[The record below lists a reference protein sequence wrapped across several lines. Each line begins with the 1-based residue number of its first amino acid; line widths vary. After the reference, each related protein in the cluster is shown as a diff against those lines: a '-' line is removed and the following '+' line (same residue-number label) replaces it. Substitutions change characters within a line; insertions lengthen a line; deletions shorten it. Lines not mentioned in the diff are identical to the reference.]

1 MLMDV
6 VKIGN
11 SKGIRIPANI
21 LKDLKVK
28 DKVEFIVEDNCIILK
43 PINEVRSGW
52 DKAFNEMH
60 KNNDD
65 SLIID
70 ENLDCE
76 GWEW

>member
-1 MLMDV
+1 MLMNV

-43 PINEVRSGW
+43 PINEVRNGW